1 MGAKLFVG
9 NLPWSVDDDELRK
22 LFAEHGELLS
32 ASVVTNRYNGRSRG
46 FGFVE
51 FESAEDAEAA
61 ITAMQGTEIDG
72 RELNVDKAHA
82 RED

>member
-9 NLPWSVDDDELRK
+9 NLPWSVDDDELRE
-22 LFAEHGELLS
+22 LFAEHGDLVS
-32 ASVVTNRYNGRSRG
+32 ATVVTNRYNGRSRG

-51 FESAEDAEAA
+51 FESADDADAA
-61 ITAMQGTEIDG
+61 VEAMQGVEVDG
-72 RELNVDKAHA
+72 RAINVDMAKS

>member
-9 NLPWSVDDDELRK
+9 NLAWSVDDDELRK
-22 LFAEHGELLS
+22 LFAEHGELVS

-51 FESAEDAEAA
+51 FESAEDAETARA
-61 ITAMQGTEIDG
+61 AMQGTEVDG
-72 RELNVDKAHA
+72 RELNVDIANA
-82 RED
+82 RDD